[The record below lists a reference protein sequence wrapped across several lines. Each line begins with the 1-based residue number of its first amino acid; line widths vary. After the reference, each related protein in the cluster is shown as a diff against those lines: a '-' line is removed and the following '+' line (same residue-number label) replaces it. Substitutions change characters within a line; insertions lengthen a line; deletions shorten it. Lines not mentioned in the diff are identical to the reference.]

1 MCHKDLL
8 VIVISL
14 ALATLKPHAAAGYVA
29 PQAVVSIVPIDTDL
43 SAIFIYNMFY
53 PCVVNFYL
61 YVKRWLKLCALKP
74 TVLY

>member
-1 MCHKDLL
+1 MYHKDLL

-29 PQAVVSIVPIDTDL
+29 PQAVVSIVPVDTDL
-43 SAIFIYNMFY
+43 SAIFIYMFY

-61 YVKRWLKLCALKP
+61 YALNC
-74 TVLY
+74 VL